1 MLSMYIGKAEDVP
14 EPSQWMLCVPRGVSQ
29 KDATQWNNHPVPVTE
44 NDTALH
50 FLLWPERKG
59 DKFNVYFK
67 FKDRPN
73 ATHYDYKTMM
83 PHDPTD
89 FPGYQNKDPEVL
101 NQMLHTFY
109 PPQNMTKLN
118 GTYWV
123 SIGIASKFCIC
134 QLVNKRKSI
143 RNLERC
149 PFLLIH

>member
-1 MLSMYIGKAEDVP
+1 MLPMFLGKAEDVP
-14 EPSQWMLCVPRGVSQ
+14 EPSQWMLCVPRGVSPR
-29 KDATQWNNHPVPVTE
+29 DATQWNNHPVPVTE

-73 ATHYDYKTMM
+73 ATHYDYKTVM

-101 NQMLHTFY
+101 NQLLHTFY

-123 SIGIASKFCIC
+123 SIGIASKFCIR
-134 QLVNKRKSI
+134 Q
-143 RNLERC
+143 
-149 PFLLIH
+149 